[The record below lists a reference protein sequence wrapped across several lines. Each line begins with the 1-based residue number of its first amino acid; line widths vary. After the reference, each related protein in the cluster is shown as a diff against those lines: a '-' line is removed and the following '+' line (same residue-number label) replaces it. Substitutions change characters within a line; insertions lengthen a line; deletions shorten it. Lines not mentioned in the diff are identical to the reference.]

1 MDYKQFLSDITP
13 LVGGNGNISNSDYRD
28 NRMMLALKDCDAV
41 QLDTLR
47 ALPEVARAELTRNR
61 LRIVFQSEN
70 TGTEEHPM
78 AKNYAEIAQFVVEKV
93 GGKENIETYTH
104 CITRLRFVLRD
115 KSKVAEAD
123 LKANPAIL
131 SIVDQGGQYQLVIGN
146 DVEKLYNAVKQI
158 LGDLEGNAPSQATE
172 KTAEKKKPLDRVM
185 GFVQASVAPAIPVIV
200 ACGLI
205 NALLALGV
213 QFFGLSTE
221 SGTYQAW
228 NSLASVGFTYLPVW
242 MAFAGARYL
251 NADSYVAAFLSLGM
265 IACFNNQEALSMFGL
280 PIPNI
285 KYDSSI
291 VPVLLMVPVFALLDH
306 FLAEHLPKNLVYM
319 FKPLLC
325 SVIMAPL
332 ILFVFGPVGAL
343 CGTILVNICTALM
356 NFGPIS
362 MAILAAAHPITVIFG
377 MHSLFTP
384 ILVNELAESGMTFV
398 LCRAL
403 AANFAMA
410 GAALG
415 VGIKAKKIQ
424 NESTGFTSSVTALLA
439 ATEPALYG
447 CLLPL
452 RRPLIAACGAAAVSG
467 FFIGLFQVHAYAM
480 GSFNVFTLAYCIGG
494 DSMTNFFLACAFA
507 ALAFVLGLVF
517 TLLLGFKEE

>member
-1 MDYKQFLSDITP
+1 MNDQQFLTDILP
-13 LVGGNGNISNSDYRD
+13 LIGGKGNVSNSDFRQ
-28 NRMMLALKDCDAV
+28 NRLLVALKDCDAV
-41 QLDTLR
+41 QLD
-47 ALPEVARAELTRNR
+47 ALQELPQVERAELTRNR
-61 LRIVFQSEN
+61 LRITFQTEQ
-70 TGTEEHPM
+70 TGTEEPTM
-78 AKNYAEIAQFVVEKV
+78 AKNYPEIARFIVEKV

-115 KSKVAEAD
+115 KTKVAEEE
-123 LKANPAIL
+123 LKAHPAVM

-146 DVEKLYNAVKQI
+146 DVEKLYNAVQKI
-158 LGDLEGNAPSQATE
+158 LGDLQGNAASEAVQ
-172 KTAEKKKPLDRVM
+172 TAEKKKLMDRVM

-251 NADSYVAAFLSLGM
+251 NADGYVAAFLSLGM
-265 IACFNNQEALSMFGL
+265 IVCFNSQDAMSMFGL
-280 PIPNI
+280 TIPNI
-285 KYDSSI
+285 KYGSSI

-306 FLAEHLPKNLVYM
+306 FLADHLPKNLVYM
-319 FKPLLC
+319 FKPLIC
-325 SVIMAPL
+325 SVVMTPL
-332 ILFVFGPVGAL
+332 ILFVFGPIGAL

-424 NESTGFTSSVTALLA
+424 NKSTGFSSSVTALLA

-467 FFIGLFQVHAYAM
+467 FFIGLFKVHAYSM
-480 GSFNVFTLAYCIGG
+480 GSFNLFTLAYCIGG
-494 DSMTNFFLACAFA
+494 DSMTNFFLACGFA
-507 ALAFVLGLVF
+507 ALAFVLGMVF
-517 TLLLGFKEE
+517 TILLGFKED

>member
-1 MDYKQFLSDITP
+1 MDYKQFLSDIAP

-41 QLDTLR
+41 QLDVLQI
-47 ALPEVARAELTRNR
+47 LPEVARAELTRNR
-61 LRIVFQSEN
+61 LRIVFKSDY
-70 TGTEEHPM
+70 TGTEEQPM
-78 AKNYAEIAQFVVEKV
+78 AKNYAEIARFVVDKI
-93 GGKENIETYTH
+93 GGKENVETYTH

-115 KSKVAEAD
+115 KSKVAQED

-131 SIVDQGGQYQLVIGN
+131 SIVEQGGQYQLVIGN
-146 DVEKLYNAVKQI
+146 DVEKVYNEVKKI
-158 LGDLEGNAPSQATE
+158 LGDLEGKAAAAPQ
-172 KTAEKKKPLDRVM
+172 TAEKKKPLDRVM

-205 NALLALGV
+205 NALLALAV
-213 QFFGLSTE
+213 QFLGLSTD

-228 NSLASVGFTYLPVW
+228 RSLANVGFTYLPVW

-265 IACFNNQEALSMFGL
+265 IICFSGQEGMSVFGL
-280 PIPNI
+280 TIPTIN
-285 KYDSSI
+285 YGSSI

-306 FLAEHLPKNLVYM
+306 FLGEHLPKNLVYM
-319 FKPLLC
+319 FKPLL
-325 SVIMAPL
+325 SSIIMAPL
-332 ILFVFGPVGAL
+332 ILFVFGPVGAF
-343 CGTILVNICTALM
+343 CGTILVDICTALM

-384 ILVNELAESGMTFV
+384 ILVNELADSGMTFV

-415 VGIKAKKIQ
+415 VGIKAKKMQ
-424 NESTGFTSSVTALLA
+424 NKSTGFTSSITALLA

-467 FFIGLFQVHAYAM
+467 FFIGLFRVHAYSM

-494 DSMTNFFLACAFA
+494 NSMTNFFLACAFA

-517 TLLLGFKEE
+517 TLLMGFKEE